1 MDGKLLFI
9 LPLAVALFWIV
20 RIFLLKNVNR
30 VQLLIVGA
38 MTMAVMSVW
47 FRGFTLMV
55 FPFVFLAVRLVTA
68 VKGLS
73 KWDALTFI
81 LSLSFLPLWEQTV
94 GKVFLAVQVL
104 AVSVWSLASIRIHF
118 RRMAELYD
126 LDNENISADDIEQV
140 VLFIIFSA
148 ITFSIVLF
156 VPDAVGDS
164 LVLQAV
170 LAGFLAVLQYYIG
183 KYTCR
188 IKDTSS
194 VTAEL
199 AELAAEAADEAEA
212 EKSAYSDD
220 RLIRRVEEEKLYL
233 DPSLSLVS
241 LSEMLHT
248 NRTYLSASIHACRN
262 QNFSE
267 FINALRVEYF
277 MDIVRKEP
285 GINVKEAA
293 MRSGYNNLQSF
304 YRHFSEIMEMTP
316 KTWISKQLN
325 R

>member
-126 LDNENISADDIEQV
+126 LDSENISADNIEQV
-140 VLFIIFSA
+140 ILFIVFSA
-148 ITFSIVLF
+148 ITFSIILF
-156 VPDAVGDS
+156 VPDVVGAS

-194 VTAEL
+194 ITAEL
-199 AELAAEAADEAEA
+199 AELAAESSGEAGFEG
-212 EKSAYSDD
+212 SASKDD
-220 RLIRRVEEEKLYL
+220 RLVRRVEEEQLYL

-241 LSEMLHT
+241 LSEILHT
-248 NRTYLSASIHACRN
+248 NRTYLSSSIHSCRN